1 MTKKTRAGRRRGMLL
16 TKAKLKHFMG
26 RVGVIV
32 ATTIKARTFEQGK
45 GLDDRPHKRHSQL
58 SNKKSFGAYSYTW
71 GRVRAGLAKHPGSK
85 TIRGIRDTSKV
96 TLQYTGALHRQIQKL
111 SHTSA
116 SATVGISG
124 NAGNYAGHVHKLR
137 PFLGVSKKDWESIEA
152 QVHDLFAL
160 MVKQHEAKKR
170 AARVAYHKAKDS

>member
-16 TKAKLKHFMG
+16 TKAKLKMFMG
-26 RVGVIV
+26 EVGSIV
-32 ATTIKARTFEQGK
+32 ATTIKAQTFDQGK

-85 TIRGIRDTSKV
+85 TNRGVRDTSKV
-96 TLQYTGALHRQIQKL
+96 TLEYTGSLRRQIQVL
-111 SHTSA
+111 SGITTS
-116 SATVGISG
+116 SVTVGIIG
-124 NAGNYAGHVHKLR
+124 NAGNYAGFVHKLR
-137 PFLGVSKKDWESIEA
+137 PFLGVSKKGWKLVEI

-160 MVKQHEAKKR
+160 MVKQHDASKAIRRAKNK
-170 AARVAYHKAKDS
+170 